1 MMHGAPQLLP
11 CGPKSRRGGNTVRGL
26 RKGPAGWV
34 QAQILFG
41 AQIACGMDAGAER
54 SIVQGKGIKVA
65 TRNSGIGIQFVLAKG
80 SGVSR
85 DIHREAAVL
94 KLGTTWVL

>member
-1 MMHGAPQLLP
+1 MMHGAPQLQP

-26 RKGPAGWV
+26 GKGPAGWV

-41 AQIACGMDAGAER
+41 AQIAWDMDAGAER
-54 SIVQGKGIKVA
+54 SIVQGKVINVA
-65 TRNSGIGIQFVLAKG
+65 TRNSGIRIEFVLAKG

-85 DIHREAAVL
+85 DAHREAAVL

>member
-1 MMHGAPQLLP
+1 
-11 CGPKSRRGGNTVRGL
+11 
-26 RKGPAGWV
+26 
-34 QAQILFG
+34 
-41 AQIACGMDAGAER
+41 MDAGAER
-54 SIVQGKGIKVA
+54 SIVQGKVIKVA

-85 DIHREAAVL
+85 DICREAAVL